1 MPNAIRRSPVA
12 TAMEQYKAYSI
23 EVTVKQG
30 TRRGQVQDVSFK
42 VRRTTESGFSY
53 AGVLGR
59 SFASATEATAAALT
73 NARNWIDE
81 QSAV

>member
-23 EVTVKQG
+23 EVTVKQRA
-30 TRRGQVQDVSFK
+30 RRGHVQDVSFK
-42 VRRTTESGFSY
+42 VRQTAESSIAY
-53 AGVLGR
+53 AGVLCR
-59 SFASATEATAAALT
+59 SFASAAEASAAALT

-81 QSAV
+81 QPAV

>member
-1 MPNAIRRSPVA
+1 MPNAIRRPPVA

-30 TRRGQVQDVSFK
+30 ARRGHVQDVSFK
-42 VRRTTESGFSY
+42 VRQTAESGIAY

-59 SFASATEATAAALT
+59 SFASAAEASAAALT
-73 NARNWIDE
+73 NARHWIDE
-81 QSAV
+81 QPAV